1 MKYLKFEIK
10 NFKWIKGPLVIDL
23 TSRTNI
29 FPLVWLNESGK
40 TSILEA
46 INYFEK
52 GIWKEDAH
60 KLIHKAEKAWFSWE
74 IYVKA
79 TIYLEPEDL
88 ENIKKF
94 TEKECGIIISDLK
107 NPFCIKK
114 YHRFEDSKWKASSS
128 LRDIGLCWMK
138 GKSKIKK
145 DIHDNANE
153 ERNKIINYIKKSL
166 PNILYY
172 PNFLYNFPEKIY
184 LDEKSSDSTQQKLYR
199 EVLQDILT
207 YCGGPTKTYTI
218 QKHLLDRL
226 LDPTEQNKEAM
237 DSMLLNIGNIL
248 NQKVLWSRGAIFSLD
263 SQNRTIVVKHGVEGE
278 WDEKRFFISFTIQQ
292 SNWVYSIAERSL
304 WFKWFFSFLLFTEFR
319 KVRPWANNNEEI
331 LFLLDEP
338 ASNLHQNCQK
348 QLLELFRSISQ
359 TAKIVY
365 STHSHHLISPR
376 ELISTY
382 IIRNLAMDYKWIG
395 YDSWDTDIQAILY
408 KKFVASNPNETT
420 HYKPILDALDVE
432 ESYLERVNNLIY
444 LEGKNDYYTFKY
456 MEYFIFKRL
465 DLYSFY
471 PWASV
476 DKYESILRLEMAM
489 NKTYICLF
497 DGDPA
502 GERAKRNYIKNL
514 WDELLTRIFTLKDI
528 ESEIFSWFTT
538 EDLFSEEDKLAITKL
553 LFPKENKFDKSKF
566 NAGIQHLY
574 ITREIIELSQ
584 QTVENFKKVFDFI
597 GNKLWNFQN

>member
-23 TSRTNI
+23 TSPTNI
-29 FPLVWLNESGK
+29 FPLVGLNESGK

-52 GIWKEDAH
+52 GIWKADAH

-79 TIYLEPEDL
+79 TIYLETKDL

-94 TEKECGIIISDLK
+94 AEKECGIIISNLQ
-107 NPFCIKK
+107 NPFSIKK
-114 YHRFEDSKWKASSS
+114 YYLFEDSQWKKSWSSRS
-128 LRDIGLCWMK
+128 IDLSW
-138 GKSKIKK
+138 IKK
-145 DIHDNANE
+145 RSRRQIDLHQYANQ
-153 ERNKIINYIKKSL
+153 ERWKIVNYIEESL

-184 LDEKSSDSTQQKLYR
+184 LDERSSDSTQQKLYK

-248 NQKVLWSRGAIFSLD
+248 NQKVLWSRGDIFSLD
-263 SQNRTIVVKHGVEGE
+263 SQNRTIVVKYGAEGE

-395 YDSWDTDIQAILY
+395 SDSWDTDIQAILY

-432 ESYLERVNNLIY
+432 ESYLERTNNLIY
-444 LEGKNDYYTFKY
+444 LEGKNDYYIFKY
-456 MEYFIFKRL
+456 MEYVIFHRL
-465 DLYSFY
+465 DLHNFY

-476 DKYESILRLEMAM
+476 DKYDPILRLEMAM

-497 DGDPA
+497 DGDHA
-502 GERAKRNYIKNL
+502 GENAKRKYIKNL
-514 WDELLTRIFTLKDI
+514 WDEILNKIFTLKDI
-528 ESEIFSWFTT
+528 EPESFSWFVT
-538 EDLFSEEDKLAITKL
+538 EDLFSEEDKILITQL
-553 LFPKENKFDKSKF
+553 LFPEENKFDKSKF
-566 NAGIQHLY
+566 NAGVQHLY
-574 ITREIIELSQ
+574 ITRNTLPLTEETIR
-584 QTVENFKKVFDFI
+584 NFWKVFSFI
-597 GNKLWNFQN
+597 EGKLGELQN